1 MPLPQY
7 VANLPICEGLD
18 NMSNPLIHIKQQ
30 KNGSI
35 FLNSN
40 YDFKKCVFC
49 VNFFQWEYP
58 VQHKLMLLPPWLS
71 QLCEQSSYSWIVS
84 QVKKQIPVETICQE
98 ES

>member
-18 NMSNPLIHIKQQ
+18 NMNNLLIKIKQQ

-49 VNFFQWEYP
+49 VNFFQW
-58 VQHKLMLLPPWLS
+58 
-71 QLCEQSSYSWIVS
+71 
-84 QVKKQIPVETICQE
+84 
-98 ES
+98 